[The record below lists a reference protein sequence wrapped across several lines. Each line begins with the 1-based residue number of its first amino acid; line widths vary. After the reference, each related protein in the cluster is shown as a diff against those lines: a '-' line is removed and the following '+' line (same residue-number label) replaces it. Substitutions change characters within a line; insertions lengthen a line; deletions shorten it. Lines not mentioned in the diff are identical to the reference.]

1 MNEILEEIRK
11 YINSGYFKNEEN
23 IRFSLVARILQK
35 LGWDIWN
42 PKEVA
47 TEFPVLPNEDS
58 TRVDIALFDNTPSPS
73 VFIETKALGKL
84 ETELTKY
91 EVQLRDYNRNNTAPF
106 SIITDG
112 REWRFYYSQT
122 GGEFSQKCFKV
133 LDLLNDDVDDIE
145 LSFYTFLSKEDIRS
159 GKAKNEA
166 ETYLKLSRI
175 QRAMEDALP
184 QARRQILESPF
195 PSLPE
200 ALVKI
205 VAEESHMVSIEEASR
220 FVKKQGAKK
229 AKHGKPVV
237 ITPPVPTPLSNT
249 NRKRPLGR
257 KGYKQLSD
265 YLIPV
270 IKLIKRGVR
279 HSDAFH
285 QIKEKLDVTY
295 QTVSAQCTKRLDIST
310 ETFVELAKSN
320 QIKSFLKDK
329 FPDKVSLIEQE
340 L

>member
-84 ETELTKY
+84 ETELAKY
-91 EVQLRDYNRNNTAPF
+91 EVQLRDYNRNNTALF
-106 SIITDG
+106 SVITDG

-133 LDLLNDDVDDIE
+133 LDLLNDDFDDIE

-166 ETYLKLSRI
+166 ETYLKLTQK

-205 VAEESHMVSIEEASR
+205 VAEEGYTVSIEEASR

-229 AKHGKPVV
+229 PKLGPVV
-237 ITPPVPTPLSNT
+237 ITPPVPTPPSGN
-249 NRKRPLGR
+249 KRNGSEPEYI
-257 KGYKQLSD
+257 KGYRKQLNNPNN
-265 YLIPV
+265 LIS
-270 IKLIKRGVR
+270 KIKRHIDNIG
-279 HSDAFH
+279 S
-285 QIKEKLDVTY
+285 IKRKKLNEVCAKEFGCKSENNGSINASIRVLVVDGHI
-295 QTVSAQCTKRLDIST
+295 TVNGRGASAIINSMQK
-310 ETFVELAKSN
+310 
-320 QIKSFLKDK
+320 
-329 FPDKVSLIEQE
+329 
-340 L
+340 

>member
-73 VFIETKALGKL
+73 VFIESKALGKL
-84 ETELTKY
+84 ETELAKY

-122 GGEFSQKCFKV
+122 GGEFSQKCFKI

-166 ETYLKLSRI
+166 ETYLKLSQK

-205 VAEESHMVSIEEASR
+205 VAEEGHTVSIEEASR

-229 AKHGKPVV
+229 PKQGKPVV
-237 ITPPVPTPLSNT
+237 ITPQVHTPPSGN
-249 NRKRPLGR
+249 KRNGTER
-257 KGYKQLSD
+257 EYIKDYRKQLNNPNN
-265 YLIPV
+265 LIS
-270 IKLIKRGVR
+270 KIKRHIDNVGSIKRKKLNEVCVR
-279 HSDAFH
+279 EFGCKSKKSGSIGAS
-285 QIKEKLDVTY
+285 INTLKLDGY
-295 QTVSAQCTKRLDIST
+295 ITVNGSGDSAIINSMQK
-310 ETFVELAKSN
+310 
-320 QIKSFLKDK
+320 
-329 FPDKVSLIEQE
+329 
-340 L
+340 

>member
-84 ETELTKY
+84 DTELAKY

-145 LSFYTFLSKEDIRS
+145 LSFYAFLSKEDIRS

-166 ETYLKLSRI
+166 ETYLKLSQK
-175 QRAMEDALP
+175 QRAMEDAFP

-205 VAEESHMVSIEEASR
+205 VAEEGYTVSIEEASR

-229 AKHGKPVV
+229 PKPGKPVV
-237 ITPPVPTPLSNT
+237 ITPPVHPPHPGNNGTE
-249 NRKRPLGR
+249 REYIKDYR
-257 KGYKQLSD
+257 KQLND
-265 YLIPV
+265 PNNLIS
-270 IKLIKRGVR
+270 KIKRHIDNVGSIKRKKLNEVCVR
-279 HSDAFH
+279 EFGCKSKKSGSIGASINTLKFDGY
-285 QIKEKLDVTY
+285 I
-295 QTVSAQCTKRLDIST
+295 TVNGHGDSAIINSMQK
-310 ETFVELAKSN
+310 
-320 QIKSFLKDK
+320 
-329 FPDKVSLIEQE
+329 
-340 L
+340 

>member
-11 YINSGYFKNEEN
+11 YIDSGYFKNEEN

-58 TRVDIALFDNTPSPS
+58 TRVDIALFDNIPSPS

-84 ETELTKY
+84 NTELEKY
-91 EVQLRDYNRNNTAPF
+91 EVQLRDYNRNNTSTL

-133 LDLLNDDVDDIE
+133 LDLLNDDVGDIE

-166 ETYLKLSRI
+166 ETYLKLSQK

-205 VAEESHMVSIEEASR
+205 VAEEGYTVSIEEASR

-229 AKHGKPVV
+229 PKPGPVV
-237 ITPPVPTPLSNT
+237 IIPPDSTAPSGN
-249 NRKRPLGR
+249 KRNGTEPKYM
-257 KGYKQLSD
+257 KGYRKQLNNPNN
-265 YLIPV
+265 LISKIRRHIDNV
-270 IKLIKRGVR
+270 GSIKRKKLNEVCVR
-279 HSDAFH
+279 DFGCKSKKSGSIGASINTLKFDGY
-285 QIKEKLDVTY
+285 I
-295 QTVSAQCTKRLDIST
+295 TVNGHGDSAIINSMQK
-310 ETFVELAKSN
+310 
-320 QIKSFLKDK
+320 
-329 FPDKVSLIEQE
+329 
-340 L
+340 

>member
-1 MNEILEEIRK
+1 MNEIIEEIRK

-84 ETELTKY
+84 ETELEKY
-91 EVQLRDYNRNNTAPF
+91 EVQLRDYNRNNTALF

-133 LDLLNDDVDDIE
+133 LDLLNDDVDNIE

-166 ETYLKLSRI
+166 ETYLKLTRK

-205 VAEESHMVSIEEASR
+205 VVEEGYTVSIEEASR
-220 FVKKQGAKK
+220 FVKKQVTKK
-229 AKHGKPVV
+229 PKPGKPVV
-237 ITPPVPTPLSNT
+237 IPPQGHPLTSGNKRNGTEPKYIEGYRRQLNNPNT
-249 NRKRPLGR
+249 LPSKIKRYIDNVGSIKRK
-257 KGYKQLSD
+257 
-265 YLIPV
+265 
-270 IKLIKRGVR
+270 KLIEVCVREFGCKSRTSGSIGASINTLKIDGYIGVNG
-279 HSDAFH
+279 HGD
-285 QIKEKLDVTY
+285 
-295 QTVSAQCTKRLDIST
+295 SAIINSMQK
-310 ETFVELAKSN
+310 
-320 QIKSFLKDK
+320 
-329 FPDKVSLIEQE
+329 
-340 L
+340 